1 VLHAQNKVLQSE
13 IQLLKARIRFAE
25 DALNIEEEV
34 AAEGEVGAQE
44 VLDGAGDAT
53 ILEDADAD
61 ADEDDAAVLASEQAA
76 RSKGIRVRHTQLF
89 SWCQTPTSSLGCC
102 ERHTSASYGP

>member
-61 ADEDDAAVLASEQAA
+61 ADEDDD
-76 RSKGIRVRHTQLF
+76 
-89 SWCQTPTSSLGCC
+89 
-102 ERHTSASYGP
+102 SAIFVVSNTYK